1 MARVSPE
8 EFPDPVVDSA
18 LATTAGQSRAILAG
32 GCFWCVEAVY
42 KNLDGVSSV
51 NSGYAGGTADTADY
65 ETVSTGTTD
74 HAESVEVVYDPS
86 RISYGQILKVFFA
99 IAHDPT
105 QLNRQGP
112 DTGRQYRSAIFY
124 ADDEQ
129 KRVAEAYIDQ
139 LNKADVFDHP
149 IVTEVVPLQAFYQG
163 EADQQEHVGG
173 PPAEPA
179 AGRDLFAHL
188 VVGKRVQLVDL
199 ELAGDDMLR
208 QRAEVFDFHPRK
220 ADAFEIGRVEGEQ
233 LGGGWHPA
241 AEALGEPARDGPRRE
256 TRDLLADDRVDE
268 HAEGITQRTRPTP
281 RFRIDR
287 FGRIDQPGELSIAR
301 LQRRQGSVA
310 TRGSRSRGD
319 RPIVWPFRGARAN

>member
-8 EFPDPVVDSA
+8 EFPDPLADSM
-18 LATTAGQSRAILAG
+18 LATTAGKSRAILAG

-86 RISYGQILKVFFA
+86 RVSYGQILKVFFA

-105 QLNRQGP
+105 QLDRQGP

-139 LNKADVFDHP
+139 LNKAHVFEQP
-149 IVTEVVPLQAFYQG
+149 IVTEVVPLQAFYQA
-163 EADQQEHVGG
+163 ETYHQNYAARNPLNPYIVFNAQPKVRKLRAYQQAKEKI
-173 PPAEPA
+173 
-179 AGRDLFAHL
+179 RN
-188 VVGKRVQLVDL
+188 R
-199 ELAGDDMLR
+199 
-208 QRAEVFDFHPRK
+208 
-220 ADAFEIGRVEGEQ
+220 
-233 LGGGWHPA
+233 
-241 AEALGEPARDGPRRE
+241 
-256 TRDLLADDRVDE
+256 
-268 HAEGITQRTRPTP
+268 
-281 RFRIDR
+281 
-287 FGRIDQPGELSIAR
+287 
-301 LQRRQGSVA
+301 
-310 TRGSRSRGD
+310 
-319 RPIVWPFRGARAN
+319 